1 VTSINGL
8 FVTKLDSRGPL
19 RRTAATEHVQMG
31 HNLTRKTNIRRAT
44 LSSTTKSRRFL
55 NRYAIASLP
64 LLFGQTAAAEP
75 GHHYLVTVDTA
86 LEHLSIEATFDPPIH
101 RISARAEDAGEVLL
115 DAQDCD
121 SGETLQLRGRRLTL
135 PDTGLGCLRYR
146 VDLKQAA
153 VGERRNQ
160 SLSADNVIVSPTVWL
175 WRPPPDETRVLRVQF
190 DLPTGIHVSVPWAQ
204 DGLDTYRVAPSPES
218 AAATALFGRFEY
230 HEIEVADAT
239 LRVSLAKND
248 KEIDTAAILNWITAA
263 AMDVTLA
270 YGRFPN
276 RSPQI
281 IVLPVGDRGR
291 WAKRGGESSAVRF
304 GRVVR
309 DGGES
314 VELFVNHDRPLADFL
329 DDWTATHEFSH
340 LMLPYVSRK
349 QKWLSEGF
357 AQYYQNILLARSGAY
372 QPEYAW
378 QKLYEGLERGRRSRP
393 ELSPNEAAAG
403 NLRDSLMKVYWSGAA
418 FALLADVTLRER
430 SGGEESLDFVLDRLQ
445 ACCLPAADVW
455 TGPDFLMQLD
465 AMLDEPVFMPLYR
478 RHADTAGFPDVAETL
493 QRLGVHVEDGVVELR
508 NDAELTSVR
517 TAITVLDPQTA
528 RWRRRLAA
536 N

>member
-1 VTSINGL
+1 
-8 FVTKLDSRGPL
+8 
-19 RRTAATEHVQMG
+19 MG
-31 HNLTRKTNIRRAT
+31 HNLTQKTNLRRAP
-44 LSSTTKSRRFL
+44 LSLVTKPRRFL
-55 NRYAIASLP
+55 NHCVFVVLP
-64 LLFGQTAAAEP
+64 LLLCQAATAES
-75 GHHYLVTVDTA
+75 GHYYSVAVDVA
-86 LEHLSIEATFDPPIH
+86 LEQLVIEATFDPPIH
-101 RISARAEDAGEVLL
+101 NLSARSKEAGDVLL
-115 DAQDCD
+115 DARTCEV
-121 SGETLQLRGRRLTL
+121 GEKLQLRGQRLTV
-135 PDTGLGCLRYR
+135 PDTGLRCLRYR
-146 VDLKQAA
+146 VDLKKAA
-153 VGERRNQ
+153 LSERRNQ

-175 WRPPPDETRVLRVQF
+175 WRPPPDETRTLRVRF
-190 DLPTGIHVSVPWAQ
+190 DLPAGIHVSVPWAK
-204 DGLDTYRVAPSPES
+204 DGPDTYRIAFSPES

-230 HEIEVADAT
+230 HEVEVSDAT

-276 RSPQI
+276 PSPQI

-291 WAKRGGESSAVRF
+291 WAKRGGEASAVRF

-349 QKWLSEGF
+349 QRWLSEGF

-372 QPEYAW
+372 EPEYAW
-378 QKLYEGLERGRRSRP
+378 QKLYDGFERGRLSRP
-393 ELSPNEAAAG
+393 ELSPNEAAASKS
-403 NLRDSLMKVYWSGAA
+403 RDALMKVYWSGAA
-418 FALLADVTLRER
+418 LALLADVTLRVH
-430 SGGEESLDFVLDRLQ
+430 SDGEESLDLVLDRLQ
-445 ACCLPAADVW
+445 ACCLPAAEVW
-455 TGPDFLMQLD
+455 TGPDLLGQLD

-478 RHADTAGFPDVAETL
+478 RYADAAGFPDVAETL
-493 QRLGVHVEDGVVELR
+493 QRLGVHIEDGIVQLR
-508 NDAELTSVR
+508 DNAELTSVR

-528 RWRRRLAA
+528 RWRHRLAA